1 MIDFGK
7 KLKEAKVAKA
17 LRPEEIYDSL
27 DRTTEAGPL
36 REVQKNIL
44 EEWYEHYRD
53 KKDLIIKLHTGEGKT
68 LIGLLILQSILN
80 QKAGPSIYICP
91 TKNLAAQVMKEAK
104 KFGIPFCT
112 ITDSY
117 LPVEYENGDKI
128 LITYVHKVFNGRT
141 IFGRRGQTIAFGC
154 CILDDSHACI
164 ESIQA
169 NFTLKIPRKS
179 DAYNELKLLFRESLQ
194 QQGEGSYLDLNND
207 KSGTVMPIPYWAWLD
222 KQHELISILSKY
234 VDDEEWIK
242 FAWPLIKD
250 DLSHC
255 NAYISSEVIE
265 IVPNYIPIEKFSFFD
280 KANHRIL
287 MSATTQNDEFFIK
300 GLHFSI
306 DTIQHPLFDP
316 NRLWSGE
323 KMILIPS
330 LIDEKLGR
338 NVMVA
343 YLGRSNVKRIYGRV
357 AITPSYQMAH
367 DYTNFGAIVAHS
379 ENINENIADL
389 RRGKCA
395 NVLVLAN
402 RYDGIDLPDDAC
414 RILILD
420 SLPVCDSLADRYE
433 LQCREN
439 SELLN
444 LKIAQRIE
452 QGMGRSVRGEKDYS
466 AIFLIGTDL
475 VKFVMS
481 KRTASYFSPQT
492 QKQIEIGLDIA
503 KDAKEDV
510 KEGEEYKQIYD
521 LLRLFIT
528 RDENWKEYYKQSMD
542 DIVVKSKTRNYDSIN
557 YEFLAAKA
565 SYSNNN
571 DKACDYIRKILQ
583 NVADESER
591 GWYMQLLAYYTY
603 FDSRENSIKI
613 QKTAYE
619 NNTNLL
625 KPEIGIT
632 YKKLI
637 NKSASQLEA
646 VLKVLHKYGS
656 YQELRLYYDDVL
668 NNFSFGMVA
677 NKFEQAVK
685 DIGLLLGFES
695 QRPDSEI
702 RKGPDNLWRGVK
714 DTYFLIECKSEV
726 NLARVAIS
734 KDEAGQMNNHCGW
747 FESEYGKGHNVKRI
761 LIIPTNVLAKNA
773 DFTHEIHIMTDE
785 CLTQFK
791 NNFSK
796 FIHEFKGYDLK
807 DMTTDKIHSFLV
819 ANRLTIEDLKKYYTV
834 HVVREK

>member
-17 LRPEEIYDSL
+17 LHPEAIYDSL

-36 REVQKNIL
+36 REVQKLIL
-44 EEWYEHYRD
+44 NEWYGHYRE

-80 QKAGPSIYICP
+80 QKAGPCIYICP

-104 KFGIPFCT
+104 KFGVPFCT
-112 ITDSY
+112 ITDLY
-117 LPVEYENGDKI
+117 LPVEYENGEKI

-141 IFGRRGQTIAFGC
+141 IFGRIGQSVAFGC

-169 NFTLKIPRKS
+169 SFTLKIPNKA
-179 DAYNELKLLFRESLQ
+179 DAYHELKQLFRESLQ
-194 QQGEGSYLDLNND
+194 RQGEGSYLDLNNE

-222 KQHELISILSKY
+222 KQHELISILSKN
-234 VDDEEWIK
+234 VDEEWIK
-242 FAWPLIKD
+242 FTWPLVKD
-250 DLSHC
+250 DLSHS
-255 NAYISSEVIE
+255 NAYISSDAIE

-306 DTIQHPLFDP
+306 DTIEHPLFAP
-316 NRLWSGE
+316 NSLWSGE

-343 YLGRSNVKRIYGRV
+343 YLGRSNVKRRYGRV
-357 AITPSYQMAH
+357 AITPSYQMAD
-367 DYTNFGAIVAHS
+367 DYTKFGAIVANS

-389 RRGKCA
+389 RMGKCA

-414 RILILD
+414 RTLILD
-420 SLPVCDSLADRYE
+420 SLPVCDTLADRYE
-433 LQCREN
+433 MQSREN

-466 AIFLIGTDL
+466 TIFLIGTDL

-492 QKQIEIGLDIA
+492 QKQIELGLDIA
-503 KDAKEDV
+503 KEAKEDV
-510 KEGEEYKQIYD
+510 KEGEEIKQIQD

-542 DIVVKSKTRNYDSIN
+542 DIVLKSKTRSYDSIN
-557 YEFLAAKA
+557 HEFLAAKA

-583 NVADESER
+583 DVADESER

-625 KPEIGIT
+625 KPEIGIA

-637 NKSASQLEA
+637 NKSASQLDA

-656 YQELRLYYDDVL
+656 YLELRLHYDDVL

-685 DIGLLLGFES
+685 DIGLLLGFER

-702 RKGPDNLWRGVK
+702 RKGPDNLWSGVK
-714 DTYFLIECKSEV
+714 DTFFLIECKSEV
-726 NLARVAIS
+726 NCARVAIS

-747 FESEYGKGHNVKRI
+747 FESEYGTGHTVKRI
-761 LIIPTNVLAKNA
+761 LVIPTNVLAKNA
-773 DFTHEIHIMTDE
+773 DFTHEVQVMNYE

-791 NNFSK
+791 NNFLK
-796 FIHEFKGYDLK
+796 FIQEFKEYDLK
-807 DMTTDKIHSFLV
+807 DMTTYKVHSFLV
-819 ANRLTIEDLKKYYTV
+819 ANKLTIEDLRKYYTV
-834 HVVREK
+834 SVIREK

>member
-36 REVQKNIL
+36 REVQKLIL
-44 EEWYEHYRD
+44 NEWYEHYRE

-80 QKAGPSIYICP
+80 QKAGPCIYICP

-104 KFGIPFCT
+104 KFGISFCT

-117 LPVEYENGDKI
+117 LPVEYENGEKI

-141 IFGRRGQTIAFGC
+141 IFGRIGQAIAFGC

-169 NFTLKIPRKS
+169 NFTLKIPNKS
-179 DAYNELKLLFRESLQ
+179 NAYHELKLLFRESLQ
-194 QQGEGSYLDLNND
+194 KQGEGSYLDLNNE

-222 KQHELISILSKY
+222 KQHVLISILSKY
-234 VDDEEWIK
+234 VDEEEWIK
-242 FAWPLIKD
+242 FIWPLVKD

-255 NAYISSEVIE
+255 NAYISCEAIE

-300 GLHFSI
+300 GLHFGI
-306 DTIQHPLFDP
+306 DTIEHPLCDP
-316 NRLWSGE
+316 KRLWSGE

-338 NVMVA
+338 NVMAA
-343 YLGRSNVKRIYGRV
+343 YLGRSNIKRKYGRV
-357 AITPSYQMAH
+357 AITPSYQMA
-367 DYTNFGAIVAHS
+367 DAYTKFGAIVANS
-379 ENINENIADL
+379 DNINENIANL
-389 RRGKCA
+389 RMGKCA

-414 RILILD
+414 RTLILD

-433 LQCREN
+433 MQCREN

-492 QKQIEIGLDIA
+492 QKQIELGLDIA
-503 KDAKEDV
+503 KEAREDA
-510 KEGEEYKQIYD
+510 KEGEEFKQIQD

-528 RDENWKEYYKQSMD
+528 RDENWKEFYKQSMD
-542 DIVVKSKTRNYDSIN
+542 GIVVKPKERNYDLVY
-557 YEFLAAKA
+557 YEFLASKA

-583 NVADESER
+583 NVIDESER

-603 FDSRENSIKI
+603 FDSREISIKI

-619 NNTNLL
+619 NNTHLL

-646 VLKVLHKYGS
+646 VLKVLRKYGS
-656 YQELRLYYDDVL
+656 YQELRLFYDDVL
-668 NNFSFGMVA
+668 NSFSFGMVA

-702 RKGPDNLWRGVK
+702 RKGPDNLWSGVK
-714 DTYFLIECKSEV
+714 DTFFLIECKSEV

-734 KDEAGQMNNHCGW
+734 KDEAGQMDNHCGW
-747 FESEYGKGHNVKRI
+747 FESEYGKGHDIKRI
-761 LIIPTNVLAKNA
+761 LVIPTNVLAQNA
-773 DFTHEIHIMTDE
+773 DFTHEVQVMNSE

-791 NNFSK
+791 TNFTK
-796 FIHEFKGYDLK
+796 FIQEFKGYDLK
-807 DMTTDKIHSFLV
+807 DMTTDKVHSFLV
-819 ANRLTIEDLKKYYTV
+819 ANKLTIEDLKKYYTV
-834 HVVREK
+834 HVIREK